1 MTNAV
6 CPTCTEEFKRVG
18 SHWARGSCP
27 YPQIPPRKQEMV
39 LGLLMGDGSIPTQP
53 DGRNGVFHVPMVNRQ
68 FLEWYDNRM
77 GLFTTGVS
85 LKKTA
90 EELAENNRESGFSP
104 NAKAENYHDMYTV
117 WSRSHPYFTRL
128 RSWYES
134 GTKRIPVGFELTPEI
149 AKFWYISDGF
159 LDVDRDRT
167 PRAEIRTHTESD
179 RSDFLLDLFREHG
192 FDPNFRRGTVRFSRD
207 ETRSFLDWMGNPPPG
222 FEYKWVLDSRER
234 YDRLKTQAYGEARAL

>member
-6 CPTCTEEFKRVG
+6 CPTCNEEFKRVG
-18 SHWARGSCP
+18 THWARGSCP
-27 YPQIPPRKQEMV
+27 YPRIPPRKQAIV
-39 LGLLMGDGSIPTQP
+39 SGLLMGDGSIPAQP
-53 DGRNGVFHVPMVNRQ
+53 EGNNGVFHVPMVNRQ

-117 WSRSHPYFTRL
+117 WSRSHPYFSRL
-128 RSWYES
+128 RSWYVS
-134 GTKRIPVGFELTPEI
+134 GSKRIPENFELTPKM

-159 LDVDRDRT
+159 LDVDRNRT
-167 PRAEIRTHTESD
+167 PRAAIRTRTESD
-179 RSDFLLDLFREHG
+179 RSEFLLDLFREHG
-192 FDPNFRRGTVRFSRD
+192 FDPNFRRGTVLFSRD
-207 ETRSFLDWMGNPPPG
+207 ETPAFLSWIGNPPPG

-234 YDRLKTQAYGEARAL
+234 YDRLKAQAYGEARAF